1 MLNGSHPTPLL
12 LQYIFQ
18 KKKKKKACLT
28 VSTIAK
34 NVCAI
39 KLFDSCFGVSEQQC
53 AILYESNHH
62 EYLSS

>member
-1 MLNGSHPTPLL
+1 MGLIQPL
-12 LQYIFQ
+12 YFFNIFSK

>member
-1 MLNGSHPTPLL
+1 MGLIQPL
-12 LQYIFQ
+12 YFFNIFC

>member
-1 MLNGSHPTPLL
+1 
-12 LQYIFQ
+12 
-18 KKKKKKACLT
+18 

>member
-1 MLNGSHPTPLL
+1 MGLIQPL
-12 LQYIFQ
+12 YFFNIFCK

>member
-1 MLNGSHPTPLL
+1 MGLIQPL
-12 LQYIFQ
+12 YFFNIFC
-18 KKKKKKACLT
+18 KKKKKACLT

>member
-1 MLNGSHPTPLL
+1 MGLIQPL
-12 LQYIFQ
+12 YFFNIFCKK